1 MVADPRW
8 HKFTTPQELA
18 DRFAGDVADFLK
30 VAISQRGHALLAVSG
45 GNTPAAFFRALSAH
59 DLDWSNVTV
68 VPVDERFVPV
78 TSERSNERL
87 IRQNLL
93 VNKAAAASFT
103 PLYQDVADVHEAA
116 VLADRAV
123 TELPLP
129 FDVVVLGMGGD
140 GHTASF
146 FPDSPELTDAID
158 PAASHHVLAVSAP
171 SAEEPRLTLTLP
183 MLLSA
188 GLIALHIEG
197 AEKHSLIETVLAQPH
212 PREKPIGAV
221 LLHAA
226 KPLDIYWAPKKGE

>member
-1 MVADPRW
+1 MIADPRW
-8 HKFTTPQELA
+8 HRFATPEQLA

-30 VAISQRGHALLAVSG
+30 VAISQRGQALLAVSG
-45 GNTPAAFFRALSAH
+45 GTTPAAFFRALSAH
-59 DLDWSNVTV
+59 DLPWAEVTV
-68 VPVDERFVPV
+68 VPVDERFVPT
-78 TSERSNERL
+78 TSQRSNERL
-87 IRQNLL
+87 IRGNLL
-93 VNKAAAASFT
+93 VNKAAAARFT
-103 PLYQDVADVHEAA
+103 PLYHDVPDVAQAA
-116 VLADRAV
+116 TLADRAV

-146 FPDSPELTDAID
+146 FPDSPELPDAID
-158 PAASHHVLAVSAP
+158 PAASHHVLAVTAR

-183 MLLSA
+183 VLLSA

-197 AEKHSLIETVLAQPH
+197 AEKRALFESVQAGPH

>member
-1 MVADPRW
+1 MIADPRW
-8 HKFTTPQELA
+8 HRFATPEQLA

-30 VAISQRGHALLAVSG
+30 VAISQRGQALLAVSG
-45 GNTPAAFFRALSAH
+45 GTTPAAFFRALSTH
-59 DLDWSNVTV
+59 DLPWADVTV
-68 VPVDERFVPV
+68 VPVDERFVPT
-78 TSERSNERL
+78 TSERSNEKL

-93 VNKAAAASFT
+93 VNKAAAARLT
-103 PLYQDVADVHEAA
+103 PLFHDVPYVAQAA
-116 VLADRAV
+116 TLADRAV

-146 FPDSPELTDAID
+146 FPDSPELADAID
-158 PAASHHVLAVSAP
+158 PAASYHVLPVTAP
-171 SAEEPRLTLTLP
+171 SADEPRLTLTLP
-183 MLLSA
+183 VLLSA

-197 AEKHSLIETVLAQPH
+197 SEKRALFDTVLAEPH

-221 LLHAA
+221 LLHLA